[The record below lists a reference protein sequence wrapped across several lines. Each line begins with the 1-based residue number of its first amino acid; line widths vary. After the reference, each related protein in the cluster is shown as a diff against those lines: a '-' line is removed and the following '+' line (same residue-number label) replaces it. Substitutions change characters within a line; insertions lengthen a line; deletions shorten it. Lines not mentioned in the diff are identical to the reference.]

1 MLGIVVRP
9 VDKVAG
15 NQNGVETVRV
25 VLQRLSLELLEGGM
39 ELLRRGL
46 AAVDVHVADNG
57 KGRNDAAIIEE
68 FSCLTGKQENCQY
81 PSYHKLLPSVVF

>member
-1 MLGIVVRP
+1 MFWIVVRP
-9 VDKVAG
+9 IDKVSG

-46 AAVDVHVADNG
+46 AAVDAGRVGGPGALKG
-57 KGRNDAAIIEE
+57 KCSA
-68 FSCLTGKQENCQY
+68 FSTNIL
-81 PSYHKLLPSVVF
+81 

>member
-9 VDKVAG
+9 IDEVAG
-15 NQNGVETVRV
+15 NQNGIETVRV

-57 KGRNDAAIIEE
+57 KGRNDAAIIE
-68 FSCLTGKQENCQY
+68 
-81 PSYHKLLPSVVF
+81 